1 MCLACVTLG
10 KDIVYRVQKN
20 TRQTPFFAECF
31 FALSIP
37 PCLPSA
43 IILPSV
49 FRTTLGKELFC
60 RVLEGLH
67 SANPLA
73 LGKLTVSGSEM
84 HIRKF
89 TYHARIQNYGFLFH

>member
-1 MCLACVTLG
+1 MLYVESRKSFKVRREKKLISLPSAKKTLG

-49 FRTTLGKELFC
+49 FRIAVGKEW
-60 RVLEGLH
+60 GLP
-67 SANPLA
+67 SARRIA
-73 LGKLTVSGSEM
+73 LGKPPCTQQ
-84 HIRKF
+84 IDCFR
-89 TYHARIQNYGFLFH
+89 